1 MLRTITQLFPLWA
14 VLFSVCAYVFPA
26 TFVSLKSQI
35 VPLLTI
41 IMLAMG
47 LTLRPKDFLNVVANK
62 KAIGIGLVLQ
72 FSVMPLAALLISVL
86 LGFDPMLTIGMVLVG
101 SVAGGT
107 SSNVMCYL
115 AKGDVALSI
124 TMTSISTLLGVA
136 LTPLLVEL
144 LAGQSVDVPAL
155 SMLMSLVKIVLVP
168 VGVGLLLN
176 VFLHTVTEKLEP
188 ILPLVSMV
196 AIVLIIAIVVALN
209 AEQLTTIGPIVAVA
223 VILHN
228 SIGLAAGYAICRA
241 LGFHESICRTVAFE
255 VGLQNSG
262 LATALAMKF
271 FTPASAVA
279 GTIFSIWHNLSGSLL
294 AGYWAKR
301 PLNHRAGATSS
312 ESASDTQ

>member
-14 VLFSVCAYVFPA
+14 ALFSAFAYFSPA
-26 TFVSLKSQI
+26 TFVDLKSQI

-47 LTLRPKDFLNVVANK
+47 LTLRPKDFLNVLSNK
-62 KAIGIGLVLQ
+62 KAVGIGLVLQ
-72 FSVMPLAALLISVL
+72 FTVMPSAALLISML
-86 LGFDPMLTIGMVLVG
+86 LAFDPVLTVGMVLVG

-107 SSNVMCYL
+107 ASNVICYL

-124 TMTSISTLLGVA
+124 TMTSISTLCGVV
-136 LTPLLVEL
+136 LTPFLVQL
-144 LAGQSVDVPAL
+144 LAGQNIDVPVMA
-155 SMLMSLVKIVLVP
+155 MLMSLVKIVLLP

-176 VFLHTVTEKLEP
+176 VFMHRVTEKLEP

-209 AEQLTTIGPIVAVA
+209 AKQLASIGPIVALA
-223 VILHN
+223 VVLHN
-228 SIGLAAGYAICRA
+228 CIGLASGYWISRWF
-241 LGFHESICRTVAFE
+241 GFNHTISRTVALE

-279 GTIFSIWHNLSGSLL
+279 GTIFSVWHNLSGSLL

-301 PLNHRAGATSS
+301 PTDDEKLKVQTSN
-312 ESASDTQ
+312 